1 MTTAET
7 YAFLGLVFLTGVA
20 VGAGIAFIL
29 VRGRTHA

>member
-20 VGAGIAFIL
+20 VGFALCKA
-29 VRGRTHA
+29 VSR